1 MFKFWSFIFSFVF
14 GLFGL
19 GQLHD
24 YLVTGKASADI
35 NDAPRVLLSIIETH
49 DRANAKRLVDAAA
62 YADAA
67 GQYAVIPGNLKRTIE
82 RLTGRIERDRFDTSP
97 VHVSVQGMTDA
108 ECTRAARYLTFKED
122 QLTLRDTPADYS
134 SVVISSTKTVPS
146 TKPRIAV
153 GRPLMTNTGF
163 AGI

>member
-1 MFKFWSFIFSFVF
+1 MFKFWSFLFSFVF
-14 GLFGL
+14 GLLGI

-24 YLVTGKASADI
+24 YLVTGQASADI
-35 NDAPRVLLSIIETH
+35 NEAPRVFLSIIETH

-67 GQYAVIPGNLKRTIE
+67 GQYAVIPNNVKRTIE
-82 RLTGRIERDRFDTSP
+82 RLTGRIERDRFDNSP
-97 VHVSVQGMTDA
+97 VNVSVEGMTDA
-108 ECTRAARYLTFKED
+108 ECTRAARFLTFKED
-122 QLTLRDTPADYS
+122 RLVMRDKPEEFS
-134 SVVISSTKTVPS
+134 SIVINTAKATRIE
-146 TKPRIAV
+146 KPRIAV